1 MGGTI
6 AALAEHAGHE
16 VTIVARGEQRD
27 AIVAHGLSLAGAFG
41 QMTGHPRVIDSITLS
56 DRFDLVVVAVKAHQ
70 TTAAVAPHE
79 LHGDTPILVVQNGFG
94 GFDAVRERFPENPA
108 AIGLALFGATIAE
121 PGRIHVTY
129 AASLVVGGDRSAVN
143 MTRSILSTQLRV
155 RLTRNPAGAA
165 WTKVLINSVNAM
177 PALTGLSVQRTI
189 AHRGLRRIVTALM
202 REVAQVG
209 YARGEKFADLGAVS
223 ARDVRF
229 VSLVPL
235 RWGQIIPLRL
245 AQKMGVVP
253 NYAST
258 LHSIKRGR
266 TTEVDHLS
274 GAVVDA
280 AAEIS
285 RTAPINAAVTE
296 LIRDVARTGQ
306 FLTPDE
312 VIERI
317 ALR

>member
-6 AALAEHAGHE
+6 AALAEHAGHD

-27 AIVAHGLSLAGAFG
+27 AIRANGLSLAGAFG
-41 QMTGHPRVIDSITLS
+41 HMTGHPHVVDTIGTA

-70 TTAAVAPHE
+70 TAAAVAPIE
-79 LHGDTPILVVQNGFG
+79 LNSTTPLLVVQNGFG
-94 GFDAVRERFPENPA
+94 GFDTVRDRFPENPA

-121 PGRIHVTY
+121 PGRIHATY
-129 AASLVVGGDRSAVN
+129 AASLVVGGDRNAVN

-229 VSLVPL
+229 ISVVPL
-235 RWGQIIPLRL
+235 RWGQLIPLRL

-258 LHSIKRGR
+258 LQSIKRGR

-274 GAVVDA
+274 GAIVDA

-285 RTAPINAAVTE
+285 RTAPINQAVTE
-296 LIRDVARTGQ
+296 LIREVARTGE
-306 FLTPDE
+306 FMTPDE
-312 VIERI
+312 VVDRI
-317 ALR
+317 PLR